1 MKVVCCKNCGA
12 KYQLDDD
19 DDISTFEC
27 SSCAGDLE
35 YLENYS
41 NEEKESN
48 NSLISSRY
56 DNSYIVQCQDCG
68 LKYKIKSSDSILDY
82 ECDSCGGSLRYL
94 DEEMNKEL
102 DSYLEERRTEIQ
114 NIRRESKPKEP
125 TSEELNTNNTPSIK
139 SITNKLENFF
149 SEERML
155 QIADTEKEEEEIQ
168 EKVIAKTAR
177 TTIPQSVLSRFGKE
191 FAVPKTNDYDVL
203 KNFLKTEFF
212 KGMEEYYPKNSETK
226 SSNRFLDKISL
237 KEPDN
242 GELTPVETSLINN
255 EPKFDIKNIDVKNMD
270 TNNTIIIIG
279 AVIFILSI
287 IEILAINSGVGIV
300 ALFIGVI
307 ILCYGI
313 YKTRDVKQTEER
325 TRIIREHLLSLPEEF
340 YVLYPPSHLPFSANV
355 ANNH

>member
-149 SEERML
+149 S
-155 QIADTEKEEEEIQ
+155 
-168 EKVIAKTAR
+168 
-177 TTIPQSVLSRFGKE
+177 
-191 FAVPKTNDYDVL
+191 
-203 KNFLKTEFF
+203 
-212 KGMEEYYPKNSETK
+212 
-226 SSNRFLDKISL
+226 
-237 KEPDN
+237 
-242 GELTPVETSLINN
+242 
-255 EPKFDIKNIDVKNMD
+255 
-270 TNNTIIIIG
+270 
-279 AVIFILSI
+279 
-287 IEILAINSGVGIV
+287 
-300 ALFIGVI
+300 
-307 ILCYGI
+307 
-313 YKTRDVKQTEER
+313 
-325 TRIIREHLLSLPEEF
+325 
-340 YVLYPPSHLPFSANV
+340 
-355 ANNH
+355 